1 MTEPESYPPELTPAQ
16 EEAVRRRL
24 AAARYTEPLPG
35 AVAERLD
42 RVLVGLAE
50 ERSPAVMIAPVT
62 HLTAHR
68 RRRAAQL
75 LVAAAAV
82 VVAGFGIGQLVG
94 GQGGAGEE
102 SAGSSD
108 SALQRSV
115 DGVGKSDTTA
125 PGPYG
130 ANAPSASDGAF
141 DLSGMPVIR
150 PDHFRFDV
158 ADTARKTDYATGR
171 VAADCR
177 APVKGERSLAVA
189 YRGTLATLIYHAPQD
204 DLQRVDLY
212 RCDPPGF
219 VRSVVIPGP

>member
-1 MTEPESYPPELTPAQ
+1 MTEPESNPPELTPAQ

-24 AAARYTEPLPG
+24 AAARYTEPLPD

-50 ERSPAVMIAPVT
+50 ERTPAVMIGPVT
-62 HLTAHR
+62 HLAAHR

-108 SALQRSV
+108 TALQRGV
-115 DGVGKSDTTA
+115 DAFGKSDTPA
-125 PGPYG
+125 PNE
-130 ANAPSASDGAF
+130 ANVPSASDGAL
-141 DLSGMPVIR
+141 DLSGLPVIR

-158 ADTARKTDYATGR
+158 AGTARKSYYATGTDA

-177 APVKGERSLAVA
+177 APVTGERTLAVA
-189 YRGTLATLIYHAPQD
+189 YRGTLATLIYHAPED
-204 DLQRVDLY
+204 DIQRVDLY